1 MAFANP
7 VVGGTTLIR
16 EAIHSPNY
24 VQGVSGWTINRDG
37 SAEFN
42 DALFRGDVEVSA
54 GGDTIMITNAAGFP
68 ELRFYAAPNTDFA
81 SITGYAAGSGGG
93 HTNHVG
99 ILVQAGPDTNT
110 GLSSNIGLDNFG
122 VGRDDARRAIHAELR
137 RCSESPCTQRGRKG
151 PHRGGPVD
159 SNSGASSPP
168 SLIGSGTASNVPV
181 IAGHVY
187 MAVICVRLT
196 ASAANN
202 RAEITLWDGTVGSGT
217 QLGSN
222 RIFEIPVITT
232 FKDFVSIHTWV
243 QGSTKT
249 IASMS
254 PGIARFS
261 GSGTV
266 TARVDNN
273 AYALLVFELSMQ
285 GVISGL

>member
-122 VGRDDARRAIHAELR
+122 VAVTTQGVPFTLNYGDVLNLPVRSVGGRVLTA
-137 RCSESPCTQRGRKG
+137 
-151 PHRGGPVD
+151 GGPVD